1 MAVDGGAGW
10 ICVFN
15 VSFTP
20 ITHEW
25 GWQELLFPQAIRGIS
40 QQFAMAPIVTLTL
53 GGIPKERLKLASGVF
68 NLTRNLGGA
77 IGIALCGSIL
87 NNRTNFHFSRMGE
100 KMVSVPH
107 TVNDF
112 ISRSALFF
120 NRGGSDQ
127 TSEILASTKL
137 LSQLMLR
144 EAQTMAFSDTFLLI
158 SGLLFIAFLLVPAM
172 NKSS

>member
-1 MAVDGGAGW
+1 
-10 ICVFN
+10 
-15 VSFTP
+15 
-20 ITHEW
+20 
-25 GWQELLFPQAIRGIS
+25 
-40 QQFAMAPIVTLTL
+40 

>member
-1 MAVDGGAGW
+1 
-10 ICVFN
+10 
-15 VSFTP
+15 
-20 ITHEW
+20 
-25 GWQELLFPQAIRGIS
+25 
-40 QQFAMAPIVTLTL
+40 MAPIVTLTL

-120 NRGGSDQ
+120 NRSGSDQ

-137 LSQLMLR
+137 LSQL
-144 EAQTMAFSDTFLLI
+144 S
-158 SGLLFIAFLLVPAM
+158 
-172 NKSS
+172 

>member
-53 GGIPKERLKLASGVF
+53 GNSKERLKLASGVF

-100 KMVSVPH
+100 KW
-107 TVNDF
+107 F
-112 ISRSALFF
+112 LFPI
-120 NRGGSDQ
+120 R
-127 TSEILASTKL
+127 
-137 LSQLMLR
+137 
-144 EAQTMAFSDTFLLI
+144 
-158 SGLLFIAFLLVPAM
+158 
-172 NKSS
+172 

>member
-1 MAVDGGAGW
+1 MRWPHRNINA
-10 ICVFN
+10 
-15 VSFTP
+15 
-20 ITHEW
+20 
-25 GWQELLFPQAIRGIS
+25 
-40 QQFAMAPIVTLTL
+40 

-112 ISRSALFF
+112 ISRSALF
-120 NRGGSDQ
+120 
-127 TSEILASTKL
+127 
-137 LSQLMLR
+137 
-144 EAQTMAFSDTFLLI
+144 LI
-158 SGLLFIAFLLVPAM
+158 AEEVTRHRKYWLQP
-172 NKSS
+172 NY